1 MGDEQKGGKMTK
13 KVLGKGLAALLSE
26 EGKAAVEGEIRY
38 LKVEEIQFN
47 PYQPREN
54 PEEDITEMV
63 NSVKQRGILQPILV
77 RRKEGGYEL
86 IAGERRLRAAK
97 EAGLSVIPAVI
108 KETSESEA
116 LELALIEN
124 LLRKDLN
131 PLEEALAYKRLVEE
145 FHLTQE
151 EIAERVN
158 KSRSAVA
165 NALRL
170 LTLPPKVRDYL
181 KEGKITAGHAR
192 ALLMLNNRKEQEDLC
207 ERIIRESL
215 SVRQV
220 EKLTSQEKRKG
231 GEKEMIKEKDA
242 YLQAMEDLLREYLGT
257 NVSIIKRGERGQI
270 VIEFLSD
277 EDFNRIIRL
286 IKR

>member
-1 MGDEQKGGKMTK
+1 MSK
-13 KVLGKGLAALLSE
+13 KVLGKGLEALLSE
-26 EGKAAVEGEIRY
+26 EGKAAIEGEIQY
-38 LKVEEIQFN
+38 LKIDEIKFN

-54 PEEDITEMV
+54 PQDDIAEMV
-63 NSVKQRGILQPILV
+63 ISIKQRGILQPILV
-77 RRKEGGYEL
+77 RKKEGSYEL
-86 IAGERRLRAAK
+86 IAGERRLRAAR
-97 EAGLSVIPAVI
+97 EANLTVIPAII
-108 KETSESEA
+108 KEISESEA

-124 LLRKDLN
+124 LQRKDLN

-158 KSRSAVA
+158 KSRPSVA

-170 LTLPPKVRDYL
+170 LTLPPKVREYL

-192 ALLMLNNRKEQEDLC
+192 ALLALNNRKEQEDLS

-220 EKLTSQEKRKG
+220 ENLISQERRTKEGKRT
-231 GEKEMIKEKDA
+231 KEKDA
-242 YLQAMEDLLREYLGT
+242 FLQAMEDLLRERLGT
-257 NVSIIKRGERGQI
+257 NVLIYKKGERGQI
-270 VIEFLSD
+270 IIEFLSN

-286 IKR
+286 ING

>member
-1 MGDEQKGGKMTK
+1 MMK
-13 KVLGKGLAALLSE
+13 KVLGKGLEALLSE
-26 EGKAAVEGEIRY
+26 EGKAQIEGEVRY
-38 LKVEEIQFN
+38 LKLDEIKLN

-54 PEEDITEMV
+54 PEADISELV
-63 NSVKQRGILQPILV
+63 NSIKQRGVLQPILV
-77 RRKEGGYEL
+77 RKKGGEYEL
-86 IAGERRLRAAK
+86 IAGERRFRAAK
-97 EAGLSVIPAVI
+97 EAGLTLIPAII
-108 KETSESEA
+108 KETTELES

-124 LLRKDLN
+124 LQRKDLN

-158 KSRSAVA
+158 KSRPAIA

-170 LTLPPKVRDYL
+170 LTLPQKVREYL
-181 KEGKITAGHAR
+181 KEEKITAGHAR
-192 ALLMLNNRKEQEDLC
+192 ALLALTNQKDQEELC

-220 EKLTSQEKRKG
+220 EKLISQEKKQKR
-231 GEKEMIKEKDA
+231 EIREKEKDA
-242 YLQAMEDLLREYLGT
+242 YFEAMEDLLREYLGT
-257 NVSIIKRGERGQI
+257 DVSIVKKGEKGQI
-270 VIEFLSD
+270 IIEFFSE

>member
-1 MGDEQKGGKMTK
+1 MNK
-13 KVLGKGLAALLSE
+13 KVLGKGLEALLSE
-26 EGKAAVEGEIRY
+26 EGKAAVEGEVQY
-38 LKVEEIQFN
+38 LKIEEIKFN

-54 PEEDITEMV
+54 PEADISEMV

-97 EAGLSVIPAVI
+97 EAGLVVIPAVI
-108 KETSESEA
+108 KEISESEA

-124 LLRKDLN
+124 LQRKDLN

-158 KSRSAVA
+158 KSRPSVA
-165 NALRL
+165 NTLRL
-170 LTLPPKVRDYL
+170 LTLPSKVREYL

-192 ALLMLNNRKEQEDLC
+192 ALLALNNNKEQEDLS

-215 SVRQV
+215 SVRQI
-220 EKLTSQEKRKG
+220 EKLISQKRK
-231 GEKEMIKEKDA
+231 IKESKETKERDA
-242 YLQAMEDLLREYLGT
+242 YLQAMEDILREHLGT
-257 NVSIIKRGERGQI
+257 KVSIYKRGERGQI
-270 VIEFLSD
+270 IIEFLSN

-286 IKR
+286 IKG

>member
-1 MGDEQKGGKMTK
+1 MTK